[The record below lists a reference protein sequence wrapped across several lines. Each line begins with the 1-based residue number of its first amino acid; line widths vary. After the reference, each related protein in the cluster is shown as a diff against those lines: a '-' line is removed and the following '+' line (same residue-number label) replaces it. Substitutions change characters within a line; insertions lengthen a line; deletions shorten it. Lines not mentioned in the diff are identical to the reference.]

1 MGDRSGIQRVQ
12 EWEYN
17 IAMDYIYVYIYM
29 SFNYQIVTAV
39 VVRSA
44 RLLSMS
50 LVLEYTKE
58 IDMMSSRKMTF
69 VLFLLVCT

>member
-1 MGDRSGIQRVQ
+1 M
-12 EWEYN
+12 
-17 IAMDYIYVYIYM
+17 YIYM